1 MTTVF
6 RELNKFNV
14 KVNVIPNGIEKY
26 KTYLTKEFGS
36 KTLELLKQKGGYS
49 YDCANNFKRFNE
61 KNCLI
66 ENIQKTQ
73 KKMKQLVRRTRSFE
87 DYLMC
92 ENIWNVFGMKNMG
105 NHHDHF

>member
-1 MTTVF
+1 MTVCNLRILASKNF
-6 RELNKFNV
+6 SDDDFK
-14 KVNVIPNGIEKY
+14 
-26 KTYLTKEFGS
+26 YLTKEFGS

-92 ENIWNVFGMKNMG
+92 ENIWNVFGMKNIG

>member
-1 MTTVF
+1 MTVCNLRILASKNF
-6 RELNKFNV
+6 SDNDFK
-14 KVNVIPNGIEKY
+14 
-26 KTYLTKEFGS
+26 YLTKEFGS

-49 YDCANNFKRFNE
+49 YDCASNFKRFNE

-73 KKMKQLVRRTRSFE
+73 KKMKQLVRRTRSFA